1 MNPTQ
6 GNGTPTTIRTLRILV
21 AEDDHINQVIAKR
34 MFQKSGYEV
43 EIVNNGLGVLNAI
56 RRSKYD
62 IIYLDL
68 IMPELGGFET
78 ARRLR
83 EEFKKSAESPWI
95 VALTAISLADE
106 LEEYLESGMN
116 SFISKPYKFE
126 DIRDSINDYF
136 ERKSV

>member
-6 GNGTPTTIRTLRILV
+6 GNGTSTTIQTIRILI
-21 AEDDHINQVIAKR
+21 AEDDHINQIIAKR

-43 EIVNNGLGVLNAI
+43 EIVNNGLEVLTAI

-83 EEFKKSAESPWI
+83 EEFKESAEPPWI
-95 VALTAISLADE
+95 VALTAMSLADE
-106 LEEYLESGMN
+106 FEEYLESGMD
-116 SFISKPYKFE
+116 SFISKPYKLE
-126 DIRDSINDYF
+126 DIRNSIDDYF
-136 ERKSV
+136 VRKSK